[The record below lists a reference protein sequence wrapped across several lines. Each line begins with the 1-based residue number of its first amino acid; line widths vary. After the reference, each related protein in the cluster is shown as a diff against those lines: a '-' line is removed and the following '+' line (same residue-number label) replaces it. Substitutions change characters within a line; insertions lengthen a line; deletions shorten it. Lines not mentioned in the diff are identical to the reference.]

1 VTNNDRSRWDYKP
14 EPQRLE
20 PVTLAPPLWTLTKN
34 GHTATAH
41 VKAIDGVGL
50 ELRFMIDGELRHS
63 QIFRDWPSLEQAA
76 EEKRGDFEGEGLGGG
91 RAVSFSDEERAEL
104 IAALS
109 RAADMVAGLLD
120 ALDLLRVAL
129 EAGRQPTE
137 GDLQRLREHSAL
149 WAPATR
155 EAALTSQRDDDRTAD
170 KGAVN
175 CVQSETSPR
184 PCRPL
189 HLRPQDPQCQYSTL
203 SCVKL
208 SLTDGSLP
216 ASAQRLQTGGVR
228 GICTAIVISDMV
240 EPDGRGDVER
250 LLPSFHGDRGRR
262 GSHGNGE
269 RGPASQ
275 SRRSSTAVS
284 RASRSSVARGR

>member
-1 VTNNDRSRWDYKP
+1 
-14 EPQRLE
+14 
-20 PVTLAPPLWTLTKN
+20 
-34 GHTATAH
+34 
-41 VKAIDGVGL
+41 
-50 ELRFMIDGELRHS
+50 
-63 QIFRDWPSLEQAA
+63 
-76 EEKRGDFEGEGLGGG
+76 
-91 RAVSFSDEERAEL
+91 
-104 IAALS
+104 
-109 RAADMVAGLLD
+109 MVAGLLD

-250 LLPSFHGDRGRR
+250 LLRRFMVIAAGADRTETVNGVLPLKAADRLQLSVGRQGRASRGVVNRWAAGDETR
-262 GSHGNGE
+262 
-269 RGPASQ
+269 
-275 SRRSSTAVS
+275 SRRSRARIIGAKAFQRVQNPLFGPSVWRKSISSCALGSRPRLGRFHKWPHASQPKYTA
-284 RASRSSVARGR
+284 ASVLERTVGSAPPHDGH